1 MQEPFAETG
10 QLKVLLSARPKN
22 RSHVRGPKSE
32 RAPSVPSLLRATVR
46 RKTCN
51 SANSSPVH
59 PRGPKRARRP
69 LVAAEIVESFSGI
82 PRTRTV
88 SELPSSS
95 LRRFFCLGNRT
106 AGLSCCGY
114 EWSRRQG
121 RSTNGG
127 RKNDASSATFEGGR
141 GGRVRSVNGHLPLVP
156 SSFPV
161 CVLASAARRCMRKGP
176 LTFRSFRIRI
186 RKKWRWLFCWVSPS
200 SSPLLI
206 PGTLRQN

>member
-69 LVAAEIVESFSGI
+69 LMAPEIVESFSGI

-88 SELPSSS
+88 SDLPSSS

-127 RKNDASSATFEGGR
+127 RENDASSATLREGAFCKWAPSPR
-141 GGRVRSVNGHLPLVP
+141 
-156 SSFPV
+156 SSFFPGV
-161 CVLASAARRCMRKGP
+161 RTCVRRPPRYEEGP
-176 LTFRSFRIRI
+176 AHFS
-186 RKKWRWLFCWVSPS
+186 
-200 SSPLLI
+200 LL
-206 PGTLRQN
+206 PNSYT

>member
-1 MQEPFAETG
+1 MLRPDSSKSFCPHVQRTAHTSEAP
-10 QLKVLLSARPKN
+10 KVKERL
-22 RSHVRGPKSE
+22 RS
-32 RAPSVPSLLRATVR
+32 PSSLRATVR

-69 LVAAEIVESFSGI
+69 LMAPEIVESFSGI

-88 SELPSSS
+88 SDLPSSS

-127 RKNDASSATFEGGR
+127 RENDASSATFEGGR
-141 GGRVRSVNGHLPLVP
+141 GGEGAFCKWAP
-156 SSFPV
+156 SP
-161 CVLASAARRCMRKGP
+161 
-176 LTFRSFRIRI
+176 RSFFFPGVRTCVSRPQMYEEGPAHFS
-186 RKKWRWLFCWVSPS
+186 LFPNSY
-200 SSPLLI
+200 
-206 PGTLRQN
+206 T